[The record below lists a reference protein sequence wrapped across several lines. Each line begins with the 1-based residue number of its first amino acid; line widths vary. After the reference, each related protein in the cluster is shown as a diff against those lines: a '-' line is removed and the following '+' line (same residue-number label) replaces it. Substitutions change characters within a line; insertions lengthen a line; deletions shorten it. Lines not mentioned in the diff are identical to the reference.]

1 MELIKKVSLTAEGFQ
16 ITKDKGEIIHCA
28 EIRGAVAP
36 PTTCAPGYYLIVG
49 RLFEK
54 NQSGRCPLV
63 FLAEGESGLQGE
75 LLGKLISDL
84 CRLKCQVLYAD
95 QRQELFFLSLHRRI
109 LGIKDTLLHQ
119 SVFIEQDDPGI
130 ALIRDWLADRSL
142 EVHKTPPTILRR
154 ELEKMT
160 DDSTS
165 YVIAP
170 LKLLLVGFET
180 QGELFLPPW
189 GPEDRRKEL
198 RTGLTGASRAAW
210 EELDR
215 IRRQYEDDDDWTA
228 LD

>member
-1 MELIKKVSLTAEGFQ
+1 MFHSAAEGFQ
-16 ITKDKGEIIHCA
+16 SISIDNDKGEIIRCA

-36 PTTCAPGYYLIVG
+36 PTVCAPGYYLIVG

-54 NQSGRCPLV
+54 NKSGRCPLV
-63 FLAEGESGLQGE
+63 FLAEGESGLQSE
-75 LLGKLISDL
+75 LLDKLASDL

-109 LGIKDTLLHQ
+109 LEINKTVLHQ
-119 SVFIEQDDPGI
+119 SVFLEHDDPGI
-130 ALIRDWLADRSL
+130 ALIRDWLSDRSL
-142 EVHKTPPTILRR
+142 EVPKTPPTILRR

-170 LKLLLVGFET
+170 LKLLLVGFEI
-180 QGELFLPPW
+180 QNELFLPPW
-189 GPEDRRKEL
+189 GPEDRKKEL

-215 IRRQYEDDDDWTA
+215 IRQVIPG
-228 LD
+228 